1 MTWYGVFST
10 SHIGLKGTN
19 PIVFEEHVVT
29 SVASVNINEEK
40 NAPILAS
47 RLYKAYTVV
56 FPIGLLA
63 QLQSS
68 QPLTHLEA

>member
-29 SVASVNINEEK
+29 SVASVNIKEEK
-40 NAPILAS
+40 KAPILA
-47 RLYKAYTVV
+47 YKAYTVV

-63 QLQSS
+63 QLQSIES
-68 QPLTHLEA
+68 FTHLEA